1 MLRTHDGFLKFAENL
16 DMHSASLYQLYK
28 KHPKI
33 STDTR
38 NIIPGSLFFA
48 LKGTNFNANQF
59 AEEAIKA
66 GAAFSIIDEEVYKKD
81 ERYILVED
89 VLTALQDL
97 AKHHRKQLH
106 IPIIG
111 ITGTNGKTTT
121 KELLFSVLS
130 QQFKSFATKGNL
142 NNHIGVP
149 LSILEI
155 DEQTE
160 IAIIEMGANH
170 RKEIAFLCQIAQPTH
185 GLITNI
191 GKAHLEGFGGIE
203 GVKKSKAELYDF
215 LADNNGTL
223 FLQKDNPELLEMAN
237 KRSFKEVITYGFF
250 DNDINGR
257 ILERDP
263 TLLISWSKKEFS
275 TEVQTQITG
284 AYNLENILAAICVGD
299 YMRIGSELI
308 NEGLRSYEP
317 LNNRSQL
324 LKTNTNIVI
333 CDYYNANSSSMEAAL
348 ENFNSLKS
356 YPKKV
361 IILGDMFELGEE
373 TYREHEHII
382 NRAMFVNADVC
393 VFIGQSFYAHKKDIL
408 GVHFFE
414 TTQEAKNFLTEKPLR
429 DALILLKASRGMAF
443 ENIIEIL

>member
-1 MLRTHDGFLKFAENL
+1 
-16 DMHSASLYQLYK
+16 MHSGSLNQLFK

-59 AEEAIKA
+59 AEEAINA

-81 ERYILVED
+81 ERYILVDD

-130 QQFKSFATKGNL
+130 QQFKTFATKGNL

-170 RKEIAFLCQIAQPTH
+170 RKEIAFLCEIAHPTH

-223 FLQKDNPELLEMAN
+223 FLQKDNPDLLEMAN

-250 DNDINGR
+250 DSDINGR

-324 LKTNTNIVI
+324 LKTNTNTVI

-393 VFIGQSFYAHKKDIL
+393 VFIGQSFYAHKKDIQ

-414 TTQEAKNFLTEKPLR
+414 TTQEAKDYLKEKPFR

>member
-1 MLRTHDGFLKFAENL
+1 
-16 DMHSASLYQLYK
+16 MHTALLYQLFK

-59 AEEAIKA
+59 AEEAINA
-66 GAAFSIIDEEVYKKD
+66 GAAFSIIDEECYKKD

-89 VLTALQDL
+89 VLTALQNL
-97 AKHHRKQLH
+97 AKYHRKQLH

-170 RKEIAFLCQIAQPTH
+170 RKEIAFLCEIAQPTH
-185 GLITNI
+185 GLITNV
-191 GKAHLEGFGGIE
+191 GKAHLEGFGGFE

-215 LADNNGTL
+215 LAENNGTL
-223 FLQKDNPELLEMAN
+223 FLQKDNTDLLAMAS
-237 KRSFKEVITYGFF
+237 KRKFKEMRTYGFF
-250 DNDINGR
+250 DSDINGR

-284 AYNLENILAAICVGD
+284 SYNLENILAAICVAD

-361 IILGDMFELGEE
+361 IILGDMFELGQE
-373 TYREHEHII
+373 TYREHEHIM
-382 NRAMFVNADVC
+382 NKAMFVNADVC
-393 VFIGQSFYAHKKDIL
+393 VFIGQSFYAHKKDL
-408 GVHFFE
+408 QGVHFFE
-414 TTQEAKNFLTEKPLR
+414 TTQEAKMFLKEKPLR

>member
-1 MLRTHDGFLKFAENL
+1 MMVSLNSLKISI
-16 DMHSASLYQLYK
+16 MHSALLYQYHK
-28 KHPKI
+28 KHPII

-59 AEEAIKA
+59 AEEALKA
-66 GAAFSIIDEEVYKKD
+66 GAAYSIIDEEVYKKD
-81 ERYILVED
+81 ERYILVKD
-89 VLTALQDL
+89 VLTALQGL
-97 AKHHRKQLH
+97 AKHHRKQLN

-121 KELLFSVLS
+121 KELLSSVLT
-130 QQFKSFATKGNL
+130 QQFKTFATKGNL

-149 LSILEI
+149 LSILAI

-170 RKEIAFLCQIAQPTH
+170 PKEIAFLCELAQPTH
-185 GLITNI
+185 GLITNV
-191 GKAHLEGFGGIE
+191 GKAHLEGFGGLE

-215 LADNNGTL
+215 LAENNGTL
-223 FLQKDNPELLEMAN
+223 FLQKDNPDLLEMASARN
-237 KRSFKEVITYGFF
+237 FNEVITYGFF
-250 DNDINGR
+250 DSDIYGR
-257 ILERDP
+257 VLERDP
-263 TLLISWSKKEFS
+263 TLWISWTKKEYS
-275 TEVQTQITG
+275 TQVRTQITG
-284 AYNLENILAAICVGD
+284 AYNLENILAAICIGD
-299 YMRIGSELI
+299 YMGIDPELI
-308 NEGLRSYEP
+308 NEGLRNYVP

-324 LKTNTNIVI
+324 LKTKKNTII

-361 IILGDMFELGEE
+361 IILGDMFELGHE

-382 NRAMFVNADVC
+382 NKAMFVNADACIFV
-393 VFIGQSFYAHKKDIL
+393 GEAFYAHKKDIQ
-408 GVHFFE
+408 GVQFFE
-414 TTQEAKNFLTEKPLR
+414 TTQGAIDFLKEKPLL